1 MVADAQYLFIY
12 YKGITIMINLSIV
25 PSLLALTFALTSG
38 AQSNNSRDHGTV
50 QLQDDAFTLPPGDG
64 NQKAQK
70 ESPFACVPEALS
82 PAERKRHFDELGPM
96 LRKLRTGIREL
107 KDGYAFDF
115 PSDRKTFDLV
125 CEWAIQEQLCCP
137 FFEITVRL
145 GREGGPLSLI
155 LTGRKGTKEFVHDD
169 FAPWLKESKE

>member
-1 MVADAQYLFIY
+1 MN
-12 YKGITIMINLSIV
+12 NLSVI
-25 PSLLALTFALTSG
+25 PSLIALTLALSAG
-38 AQSNNSRDHGTV
+38 AQSDNSRIHEALRAQAEAITPS
-50 QLQDDAFTLPPGDG
+50 AGDG

-96 LRKLRTGIREL
+96 LRKLSTGIREL
-107 KDGYAFDF
+107 KDGYAFEF

-125 CEWAIQEQLCCP
+125 SEWAIQEQLCCP

-155 LTGRKGTKEFVHDD
+155 LTGRKGTKEFVRDD
-169 FAPWLKESKE
+169 FGPWFKESKE